1 VLIERLVGGTG
12 LRMNAWQSGPMT
24 GKGEGGRS
32 SALLFV
38 AVLLVGVNLR
48 GALAAVSPVLPDMRA
63 DLALSPSLVSLVT
76 TLPVLCFAVAAPAAA
91 WFGQRA
97 GARPAI
103 LSALLL
109 LAVATAARVLGG
121 SAVLLVG
128 TVAIGL
134 AMTVGNVLL
143 PPVVKGEFGAGAG
156 RVTGLYTASL
166 AAGAALTAGLT
177 APIAE
182 VWGWRGGLAGWAL
195 LAPVGAVVWQVA
207 AGRAGLARHESVA
220 STPVGEQQPAAGT
233 SVWRHR
239 VAWAVGLLLALQT
252 MLYYAV
258 TTWLPTVLVDR
269 LHASLPTGAA
279 AASLFQL
286 VGILGALLVPVLLHR
301 WRGQVGLGIV
311 VGAGWVVLFTGL
323 LAWPAGWGLWVTVG
337 GLAQGAGVALSFT
350 VIVLRAHDEGAAR
363 QISGMAQFVGYG
375 IGATGPLLVGGL
387 YGATGGW
394 VLPLATMAGLGVA
407 YSGVAAVAGRPIT
420 IGEPPVVM
428 VDGSVAARPTPAG
441 DVVREMRSRRPG

>member
-1 VLIERLVGGTG
+1 
-12 LRMNAWQSGPMT
+12 MT
-24 GKGEGGRS
+24 GRGEDRRAP
-32 SALLFV
+32 ALLLA
-38 AVLLVGVNLR
+38 AVLLAAVNLR
-48 GALAAVSPVLPDMRA
+48 GALAAVSPVLPEMRA
-63 DLALSPSLVSLVT
+63 DLGLSPSLVSLVT
-76 TLPVLCFAVAAPAAA
+76 TLPVLCFAAAAPAAA
-91 WFGQRA
+91 WFGQRT

-121 SAVLLVG
+121 SAVLLAG

-156 RVTGLYTASL
+156 RVTGLYTAAL
-166 AAGAALTAGLT
+166 AAGAALTAALT

-182 VWGWRGGLAGWAL
+182 HWGWRLALAGWAV
-195 LAPVGAVVWQVA
+195 LAVVAAVVWRVA
-207 AGRAGLARHESVA
+207 ASRASSPTPARIGVPSA
-220 STPVGEQQPAAGT
+220 VGEGGPAAAP
-233 SVWRHR
+233 SVWRHP

-269 LHASLPTGAA
+269 LHVSVATGAA
-279 AASLFQL
+279 AASLYQL
-286 VGILGALLVPVLLHR
+286 VGILGALLVPALIGR
-301 WRGQVGLGIV
+301 WRGQVGLGLV

-350 VIVLRAHDEGAAR
+350 VIVLRAHDEGTAR
-363 QISGMAQFVGYG
+363 RISGMSQLVGYG

-394 VLPLATMAGLGVA
+394 VVPLATLAGLGVCYA
-407 YSGVAAVAGRPIT
+407 GVAAAAGRPVT
-420 IGEPPVVM
+420 IGGLPVPEGGHTLPV
-428 VDGSVAARPTPAG
+428 GRAPAG
-441 DVVREMRSRRPG
+441 PTATSAESTATTPGGD